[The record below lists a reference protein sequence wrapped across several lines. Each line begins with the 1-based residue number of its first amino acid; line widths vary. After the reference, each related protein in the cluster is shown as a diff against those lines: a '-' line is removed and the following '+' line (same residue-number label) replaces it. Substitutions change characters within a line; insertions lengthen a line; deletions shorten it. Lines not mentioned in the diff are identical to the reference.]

1 MVTIWQEEQHISLA
15 VGSIPATPREMG
27 VLHGCHTVK
36 FDSRNNLWSCVHTLT
51 FSCAALLWVWINTG
65 KIIIIALLWQIS
77 KHGTLKTVLSWYNCF
92 VDALKY
98 PIDKFALV
106 KHCCYI
112 YCTDMD
118 CSYCALEMG
127 RGSVACFMMMMMMIV
142 KWDKNADRPF
152 QKFSLHGTTCI
163 TSNISFVY
171 NFCFVDL

>member
-112 YCTDMD
+112 YILYRYGLFILCPGNGARVSCLLHDDDDDDSQM
-118 CSYCALEMG
+118 
-127 RGSVACFMMMMMMIV
+127 R
-142 KWDKNADRPF
+142 
-152 QKFSLHGTTCI
+152 QKCW
-163 TSNISFVY
+163 
-171 NFCFVDL
+171 